1 MSAEEQAALA
11 RYQAAQGGST
21 QPTAQRIVPAVNT
34 APWASA
40 PPEVQSAIPRIQDA
54 LRLEVEAR
62 KSGTAEAEIKAGR
75 SSQFGRVA
83 SNLESARQGGA
94 SYEETLAGVRGGLR
108 VGQLRK
114 TLAAPIE
121 LPENQMTAVSNYVTD
136 ALAGSTVNQT
146 QGLFALDSLVK
157 GRGLQPAQLKL
168 IATLFGDE
176 FASLA
181 RDATRGRITSTAALS
196 PEAKARITAAKDIKM
211 AGITKLDERALAQT
225 QLANDL
231 LEKFRLDPTNARL
244 RSLSNEAKAKGLQI
258 ANKAEELKIAEG
270 RSLAEATEIAAARV
284 PLSVADEKI
293 IKDAKAGGESSLRR
307 AELNAQR
314 YNNEADRLE
323 ALAASRENAP
333 RYLAAAKVARDRA
346 DSFAAAATT
355 AFDKLHPDEQALI
368 DAAMG
373 ELGEKINVSSAVDRE
388 AIKSV
393 EYWLKSARVWRQITG
408 ETTFVRLA
416 QISAAATGNL
426 ADAYLT
432 GLYHNRET
440 VVRALEVGGTD
451 SKIAAKVGDLLVQSQ
466 LVARY
471 PAGIPD
477 RLAAEIA
484 KLKLSTEG
492 VAGTLDQVLEGM
504 TAASQAYKNLAFGPA
519 DVGVLG
525 QQGIKA
531 IFEMAPTQIL
541 LGATNRLLT
550 RLGHPLY
557 NDPLMATPS
566 EVAKKIQAARDG
578 LAVNVVTGDVQLD
591 ENSKKILGAAGQV
604 GRAIQAEIEWNTN
617 FQFVRIL
624 GGLRNLDYEGNLAL
638 LYFAGSDISDPA
650 VRATAAK
657 FANTATSAA
666 PQALNARRRLA
677 EQAFLMTPTMRRA
690 QVSGILE
697 AANTFNPNSTREER
711 LLGAVLIVNKY
722 IIGNAIKALL
732 AGAIGA
738 SGTAAYVYDPSNKQ
752 AGRITT
758 GLKNSQGQ
766 SLVVGVS
773 PQDQIENVVAQS
785 IRTLVESDPE
795 ELAKIWIRLGIGSS
809 SAPAGAVGKL
819 LGFGF
824 SPDSG
829 YGYGGLFGTPK
840 YGSKLTL
847 GQTVAGLAPI
857 PPLVQAVAQG
867 GQTGSSA
874 ALTAGGV
881 QSFFESPSAAVERGE
896 FESLSGEAQLQG
908 LRRKIWNEVKVAAGD
923 DAPAS
928 FYEWNKNQ
936 TLDLIASYLATGQ
949 NVLVAKDLAEKDMQK
964 NDLSKLYRANLNTAE
979 DEWAILNP
987 KLAYQILLREKDLK
1001 FYEKTFSP
1009 SPEVKKLV
1017 GFASQS
1023 DDEGN

>member
-1 MSAEEQAALA
+1 
-11 RYQAAQGGST
+11 
-21 QPTAQRIVPAVNT
+21 VPAVNT

-40 PPEVQSAIPRIQDA
+40 SPEVQSAIPRIQDG
-54 LRLEVEAR
+54 LRVEVEAR
-62 KSGTAEAEIKAGR
+62 KSGTAEVEIKAGR

-121 LPENQMTAVSNYVTD
+121 LPENQMTAVFNYVTD
-136 ALAGSTVNQT
+136 ALAGSVVNQT
-146 QGLFALDSLVK
+146 QGLFAMESLVK

-225 QLANDL
+225 ELANDL

-258 ANKAEELKIAEG
+258 ANKAEGLKIAEG

-368 DAAMG
+368 DAAIG

-408 ETTFVRLA
+408 ETTFVRMA
-416 QISAAATGNL
+416 RISAAATGNL

-432 GLYHNRET
+432 GLYHGRET

-541 LGATNRLLT
+541 LGATNRLLI

-591 ENSKKILGAAGQV
+591 ENSKKILGAAGRV

-624 GGLRNLDYEGNLAL
+624 GGLRNLAYEGNLAL
-638 LYFAGSDISDPA
+638 LDFARRDISDSA

-752 AGRITT
+752 VGRITT

-773 PQDQIENVVAQS
+773 PQDQIENAVAQS

-824 SPDSG
+824 SPASG
-829 YGYGGLFGTPK
+829 YGYGGLFDTPK
-840 YGSKLTL
+840 YGTKLTL

-857 PPLVQAVAQG
+857 PPLVQALAQG
-867 GQTGSSA
+867 AQTGSSA

-881 QSFFESPSAAVERGE
+881 QNFFESPSAAVDRGD

-908 LRRKIWNEVKVAAGD
+908 LRRKTWNEVKWLEGE

-928 FYEWNKNQ
+928 FYEWYKKESEAQIERFSEYGFNP
-936 TLDLIASYLATGQ
+936 LEALS
-949 NVLVAKDLAEKDMQK
+949 LAEKNMQK
-964 NDLSKLYRANLNTAE
+964 NDLAKLYRAKHNKAE
-979 DEWAILNP
+979 NEWAVTNP
-987 KLAYQILLREKDLK
+987 RLAYEILLREKDLK

-1009 SPEVKKLV
+1009 SPGVKKFV